1 MSRKNVLIT
10 AIRGILILALLVVII
25 FTQVNNPSSQTPIE
39 EVKEATIAN
48 LDMSSLEEAP
58 NRIFKRNY
66 GLNAND
72 YEGVVYYTGVNSL
85 DVDEILI
92 IRLADDA
99 QSEELTTAIN
109 DRLETLKNSFENY
122 GVDQYA
128 LLNASILDVQGNYL
142 LYVVH
147 PDAVIADQGFRD
159 SL

>member
-1 MSRKNVLIT
+1 MSNKNKLIT
-10 AIRGILILALLVVII
+10 AIRGILVLLLLIVII
-25 FTQVNNPSSQTPIE
+25 YTQVNNPDSRAPIE
-39 EVKEATIAN
+39 EVESGTLAE
-48 LDMSSLEEAP
+48 LEMSSLEEAP
-58 NRIFKRNY
+58 NRLFKKNY

-72 YEGVVYYTGVNSL
+72 YDGLVYYTGVNSL
-85 DVDEILI
+85 DVNEILI
-92 IRLADDA
+92 IKLADDA

-109 DRLETLKNSFENY
+109 DRLEKLKNSFENY

-147 PDAVIADQGFRD
+147 PDAVTADQGFRD

>member
-1 MSRKNVLIT
+1 MNNKNKLIT
-10 AIRGILILALLVVII
+10 AVRGILILLLLAVVLY
-25 FTQVNNPSSQTPIE
+25 TQINNPSSKTPIE
-39 EVKEATIAN
+39 EVQASTIAG
-48 LDMSSLEEAP
+48 LDMSSMEEAP

-66 GLNAND
+66 GLNASD
-72 YEGVVYYTGVNSL
+72 YDGVVYYTGVNSL

-92 IRLADDA
+92 VKLADDA
-99 QSEELTTAIN
+99 QSEELTEAIN

-128 LLNASILDVQGNYL
+128 LLNASVLDVRGNYL

-147 PDAVIADQGFRD
+147 PEAVTADQGFRD